1 MFLNIKFTFFS
12 NVRNENATYCYVLYT
27 YIYIYVCGF
36 NFISLTRANLIRSAK
51 IQICLRLKI
60 LRMDAYSA
68 YICTLF
74 SNEELFSSSTHTFL

>member
-1 MFLNIKFTFFS
+1 MFLNIKFTFFP
-12 NVRNENATYCYVLYT
+12 TYETRMQRIVTFYIHT
-27 YIYIYVCGF
+27 YIYMCGF

-68 YICTLF
+68 YMPLF
-74 SNEELFSSSTHTFL
+74 SN